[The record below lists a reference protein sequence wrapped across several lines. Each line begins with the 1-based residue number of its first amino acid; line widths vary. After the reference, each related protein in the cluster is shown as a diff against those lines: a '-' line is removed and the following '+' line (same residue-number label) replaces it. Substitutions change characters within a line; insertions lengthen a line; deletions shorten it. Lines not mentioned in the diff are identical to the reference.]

1 MGSVQR
7 HEAPHVRT
15 EKRKAKFAVDKDKES
30 VDIGEE
36 GSIRQ
41 YIRYLNPLRLRET
54 PVNLV

>member
-15 EKRKAKFAVDKDKES
+15 EIRKAKFAVDKDKES

-36 GSIRQ
+36 GSICQ
-41 YIRYLNPLRLRET
+41 YIRYLNPLQFRET
-54 PVNLV
+54 PLNLV